1 MGKEKKGKFDNN
13 LEEVF
18 KYRNFK
24 GKEVVLLHREISG
37 SGFPVPL
44 R

>member
-24 GKEVVLLHREISG
+24 GKEVYFIKKYQALDFLPH
-37 SGFPVPL
+37 
-44 R
+44 